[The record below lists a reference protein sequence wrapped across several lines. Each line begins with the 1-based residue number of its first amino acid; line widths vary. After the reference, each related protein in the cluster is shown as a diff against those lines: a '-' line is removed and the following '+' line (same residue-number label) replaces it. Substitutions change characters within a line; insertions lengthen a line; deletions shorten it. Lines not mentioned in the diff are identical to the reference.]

1 MFYDTYREEDIE
13 ALYENDED
21 VLLYED
27 DEYRQDRYEEMTT
40 RFGEGY

>member
-1 MFYDTYREEDIE
+1 MFYDSYREEDLE

-21 VLLYED
+21 FNFYEE

-40 RFGEGY
+40 RFGGGY